1 MGLATTNPTSPA
13 ATLRDRI
20 IGYLAALRVPVP
32 AEELDQALS
41 KAEREKLSHLAF
53 LEALLG
59 EQATRRR
66 ERAIERRIH
75 DAHFSERSTLETF
88 DWEFNKNAID
98 RVQFEQLA
106 TGDFIRR
113 HENLVTVGQS
123 GIGKSHLIQAI
134 GIKACALGLRV
145 RYTTSAALLR
155 DLTASLAD
163 KTLPEKLRLYTRPA
177 LLIIDEFG
185 FERLERQDCPQAA
198 SLLYKV
204 IDLRHAKQ
212 STALVTNVDFDS
224 WPAYLGDPPLAMA
237 FMDRLV
243 DGAIILKIPEARSYR
258 AHRSRPKP

>member
-1 MGLATTNPTSPA
+1 MASAQGSP
-13 ATLRDRI
+13 TLRDRI
-20 IGYLAALRVPVP
+20 LGYLAALRAPVP
-32 AEELDQALS
+32 PEELDQALTR
-41 KAEREKLSHLAF
+41 AEREKLSHLAF
-53 LEALLG
+53 LEVLLG

-75 DAHFSERSTLETF
+75 EAHFAERATLEAF

-113 HENLVTVGQS
+113 RENLVIIGES
-123 GIGKSHLIQAI
+123 GIGKSHLMQAV
-134 GIKACALGLRV
+134 GIKACALGFRV

-163 KTLPEKLRLYTRPA
+163 KTLPEKLRAYTRPP
-177 LLIIDEFG
+177 LLILDEFG

-204 IDLRHAKQ
+204 IDLRHGKQ
-212 STALVTNVDFDS
+212 STALVTNVDFEA
-224 WPAYLGDPPLAMA
+224 WPGYLGDPPLAMA

-243 DGAIILKIPEARSYR
+243 DGAIIMKIREARSFR
-258 AHRSRPKP
+258 ANRSRHTP